1 MSFKLFWIK
10 IYSGSK
16 TACAAVRFARS
27 YTYCSRKDYIMAQDK
42 IMVVDNE
49 MEIIQ
54 LIKLY
59 LSREGYDV
67 VWTTESTK
75 AAELAQEENPDLI
88 LQDVV
93 MPGLSGIEL
102 CGKIREQSDVPI
114 LFVSCRD
121 QDMDKVLGLSIGG
134 DDYITKPFSPAEL
147 VARVKAHLR
156 RRNLSGSAQ
165 NTGVAEE
172 RNLLTA
178 GEISI
183 DLSAH
188 TVTVGDTPVHLTAK
202 EFEMLVLFVKYP
214 NRVFTSRQIFDSLWN
229 TYGLEEDV
237 RTVMVHISNLRK
249 KIEAAPGSPQYI
261 HTVRGVG
268 YKLVTPEE

>member
-1 MSFKLFWIK
+1 
-10 IYSGSK
+10 
-16 TACAAVRFARS
+16 
-27 YTYCSRKDYIMAQDK
+27 MAQDK
-42 IMVVDNE
+42 IMIVDNE

-67 VWTTESTK
+67 IWTTDSTK
-75 AAELAQEENPDLI
+75 AAELAYDEKPDLI
-88 LQDVV
+88 LLDVV
-93 MPGLSGIEL
+93 MPGLTGIEL

-114 LFVSCRD
+114 LFVSCKD

-156 RRNLSGSAQ
+156 RRNISGNSMEQ
-165 NTGVAEE
+165 LPEGGEKNT
-172 RNLLTA
+172 LTV
-178 GEISI
+178 GSLEV

-188 TVTVGDTPVHLTAK
+188 TVTVNNKAVHLTAK
-202 EFEMLVLFVKYP
+202 EFEMLVLFCKYP
-214 NRVFTSRQIFDSLWN
+214 NRVFTSRQIFDNLWN
-229 TYGLEEDV
+229 TYGLEDDV

-249 KIEAAPGSPQYI
+249 KIETNPEKPEYI

-268 YKLVTPEE
+268 YKLVTK

>member
-1 MSFKLFWIK
+1 
-10 IYSGSK
+10 
-16 TACAAVRFARS
+16 
-27 YTYCSRKDYIMAQDK
+27 MAQDK

-54 LIKLY
+54 LMRLY

-67 VWTTESTK
+67 VWTTDSTK
-75 AAELAQEENPDLI
+75 AAAMAQEENPDLI
-88 LQDVV
+88 LLDVV

-114 LFVSCRD
+114 LFVSCKG

-134 DDYITKPFSPAEL
+134 DDYITKPFSPTEL

-156 RRNLSGSAQ
+156 RRHLSNSSGGSSAAEK
-165 NTGVAEE
+165 NTLSVGALE
-172 RNLLTA
+172 
-178 GEISI
+178 I

-188 TVTVGDTPVHLTAK
+188 TVTASGVPVHLTAK
-202 EFEMLVLFVKYP
+202 EFELLVLLAKYP
-214 NRVFTSRQIFDSLWN
+214 NRVFTGRQIFDNLWDS
-229 TYGLEEDV
+229 YGIDDDV

-249 KIEAAPGSPQYI
+249 KIEPNPEKPQYI
-261 HTVRGVG
+261 LTVRGVG
-268 YKLVTPEE
+268 YKLVAQ

>member
-1 MSFKLFWIK
+1 
-10 IYSGSK
+10 
-16 TACAAVRFARS
+16 
-27 YTYCSRKDYIMAQDK
+27 MAQDK
-42 IMVVDNE
+42 IMIVDNE

-67 VWTTESTK
+67 IWTTDITK
-75 AAELAQEENPDLI
+75 AAELAYDEKPDLI
-88 LQDVV
+88 LLDVV
-93 MPGLSGIEL
+93 MPGLTGIEL

-114 LFVSCRD
+114 LFVSCKD

-156 RRNLSGSAQ
+156 RRNISGNSMEQ
-165 NTGVAEE
+165 LPEGGEKNT
-172 RNLLTA
+172 LTV
-178 GEISI
+178 GSLEV

-188 TVTVGDTPVHLTAK
+188 TVTVNNKAVHLTAK
-202 EFEMLVLFVKYP
+202 EFEMLVLFCKYP
-214 NRVFTSRQIFDSLWN
+214 NRVFTSRQIFDNLWN
-229 TYGLEEDV
+229 TYGLEDDV

-249 KIEAAPGSPQYI
+249 KIETNPEKPEYI

-268 YKLVTPEE
+268 YKLVTK

>member
-1 MSFKLFWIK
+1 
-10 IYSGSK
+10 
-16 TACAAVRFARS
+16 
-27 YTYCSRKDYIMAQDK
+27 MAQDK
-42 IMVVDNE
+42 IMIVDNE

-67 VWTTESTK
+67 IWTTDSTK
-75 AAELAQEENPDLI
+75 AAELAYDEKPDLI
-88 LQDVV
+88 LLDVV
-93 MPGLSGIEL
+93 MPGLTGIEL

-114 LFVSCRD
+114 LFVSCKD

-156 RRNLSGSAQ
+156 RRNISGSSQ
-165 NTGVAEE
+165 EPGSETTEKNTLSV
-172 RNLLTA
+172 
-178 GEISI
+178 GELEI

-188 TVTVGDTPVHLTAK
+188 TVTVNNKAVHLTAK
-202 EFEMLVLFVKYP
+202 EFEMLVLFCKYP
-214 NRVFTSRQIFDSLWN
+214 NRVFTSRQIFDNLWN
-229 TYGLEEDV
+229 TYGLEDDV

-249 KIEAAPGSPQYI
+249 KIEANPEKPEYI

-268 YKLVTPEE
+268 YKLVTK

>member
-1 MSFKLFWIK
+1 
-10 IYSGSK
+10 
-16 TACAAVRFARS
+16 
-27 YTYCSRKDYIMAQDK
+27 MAQDK

-59 LSREGYDV
+59 LSREGYEV
-67 VWTTESTK
+67 VWTTDSTK
-75 AAELAQEENPDLI
+75 AAALAAEERPDLI
-88 LQDVV
+88 LLDVV

-102 CGKIREQSDVPI
+102 CGRIREQSDVPI
-114 LFVSCRD
+114 LFVSCKG
-121 QDMDKVLGLSIGG
+121 QDIDKVLGLSIGG

-156 RRNLSGSAQ
+156 RRNIRETSSAAPLDRRGFLSVGDL
-165 NTGVAEE
+165 E
-172 RNLLTA
+172 
-178 GEISI
+178 I

-188 TVTVGDTPVHLTAK
+188 TVSVSGEPVHLTAK
-202 EFEMLVLFVKYP
+202 EFELLVLLCKYP
-214 NRVFTSRQIFDSLWN
+214 NRVFTSRQIFDNLWD

-249 KIEAAPGSPQYI
+249 KIEPNPEKPRYI
-261 HTVRGVG
+261 QTVRGVG
-268 YKLVTPEE
+268 YKLIAK

>member
-1 MSFKLFWIK
+1 
-10 IYSGSK
+10 
-16 TACAAVRFARS
+16 
-27 YTYCSRKDYIMAQDK
+27 MAQDK

-67 VWTTESTK
+67 IWTTDSTK
-75 AAELAQEENPDLI
+75 AAELAYEENPDLI
-88 LQDVV
+88 LLDVV

-114 LFVSCRD
+114 LFVSCKD

-156 RRNLSGSAQ
+156 RRNISTGTSENSGS
-165 NTGVAEE
+165 EE
-172 RNLLTA
+172 RNTLNV
-178 GEISI
+178 GDIEI

-188 TVTVGDTPVHLTAK
+188 TVTVGGEAVHLTAK
-202 EFEMLVLFVKYP
+202 EFEMLVLFCKYP
-214 NRVFTSRQIFDSLWN
+214 NRVFTSRQIFDNLWN
-229 TYGLEEDV
+229 TYGLEDDV

-249 KIEAAPGSPQYI
+249 KIEINPEKPVYI

-268 YKLVTPEE
+268 YKLVAK

>member
-1 MSFKLFWIK
+1 
-10 IYSGSK
+10 
-16 TACAAVRFARS
+16 
-27 YTYCSRKDYIMAQDK
+27 MAQDK

-67 VWTTESTK
+67 IWTTDSTK
-75 AAELAQEENPDLI
+75 AAELAYEENPDLI
-88 LQDVV
+88 LLDVV

-114 LFVSCRD
+114 LFVSCKD

-156 RRNLSGSAQ
+156 RRNISTGTSENNGS
-165 NTGVAEE
+165 EE
-172 RNLLTA
+172 RNTLNV
-178 GEISI
+178 GDIEI

-188 TVTVGDTPVHLTAK
+188 TVTVGGEAVHLTAK
-202 EFEMLVLFVKYP
+202 EFEMLVLFCKYP
-214 NRVFTSRQIFDSLWN
+214 NRVFTSRQIFDNLWN
-229 TYGLEEDV
+229 TYGLEDDV

-249 KIEAAPGSPQYI
+249 KIEINPEKPVYI

-268 YKLVTPEE
+268 YKLVAK